1 MDTFTH
7 FLSGNILYM
16 LFKDSKF
23 SKRENQ
29 SLYVFSI
36 TSAVLPDF
44 DLFFKIFGSLAY
56 YENHRG
62 ITHSLFF
69 LTILIAASFF
79 YFKKKTGT
87 RLNKFFLI
95 VAVNLFFHLFLD
107 LTNSYGTM
115 ILSPLSDYRFSWDVF
130 YIMDFVIISLFAAAI
145 LINRILKKFELNKY
159 IAFLVLLLFSGYFL
173 YSIYLNL
180 TIKNKTKYILN
191 DSKQRFVSVLPG
203 KLWVLNK
210 NVIFEDASHYY
221 FAEYLPDRF
230 IATQFPKFN
239 LEIIENDFIFQK
251 IIKAD
256 IMNFYLSFSRFPSY
270 SISQNKDNIE
280 LKIFDLRFYDETFN
294 PNNDMFA
301 LNFTYI
307 KKSDSISFK
316 FNKISGLI

>member
-16 LFKDSKF
+16 LFKDSIF
-23 SKRENQ
+23 SKKENQ
-29 SLYVFSI
+29 KLYLFSI

-62 ITHSLFF
+62 ITHSLLF
-69 LTILIAASFF
+69 LSVIIAASFF
-79 YFKKKTGT
+79 YFKKKTGFSF
-87 RLNKFFLI
+87 NKFFLI
-95 VAVNLFFHLFLD
+95 IASNLIFHLFLD

-115 ILSPLSDYRFSWDVF
+115 ILSPFSDHKFSLDVF
-130 YIMDFVIISLFAAAI
+130 YIMDFVIIFLFAAAL

-159 IAFLVLLLFSGYFL
+159 IASFVLLFFCGYYFYSLF
-173 YSIYLNL
+173 LNL
-180 TIKNKTKYILN
+180 TIKNRTEYIL
-191 DSKQRFVSVLPG
+191 SGSSQKFASVLPG
-203 KLWVLNK
+203 KLWVFNK
-210 NVIFEDASHYY
+210 NVILEDKSYYY
-221 FAEYLPDRF
+221 FAEYLPNRF

-239 LEIIENDFIFQK
+239 LEIIENDFVFQK
-251 IIKAD
+251 VINAE

-280 LKIFDLRFYDETFN
+280 LKIFDLRFYDEAFN